1 MFSPTSPV
9 TGSAQTGLTG
19 PTFTLTVDTPP
30 VPNSKQWAVTTYGG
44 TGTLVDTHAVSK
56 PFTLGVFRPA
66 QLRTLGAPNPVT
78 GVVSNVPRNNYSI
91 VVRKGA
97 IPLAGQAAQVSVMKL
112 NCEVPAGTDLAEP
125 DEIRGALSLLIGA
138 ANQQSAGFGDTL
150 ITGIL

>member
-9 TGSAQTGLTG
+9 TGGPQTGLTS

-30 VPNSKQWAVTTYGG
+30 VPNSKQWAVTAYGG

-56 PFTLGVFRPA
+56 PFTLAVFRPA
-66 QLRTLGAPNPVT
+66 QLRTLGVPNPVT
-78 GVVSNVPRNNYSI
+78 GVVTNVPRNNYSI

-97 IPLAGQAAQVSVMKL
+97 IPLAGQASQVAIFKT

-125 DEIRGALSLLIGA
+125 DEIRGGLSLCIGA
-138 ANQQSAGFGDTL
+138 AWQQSSGFGDTL